1 MSMVT
6 LMAIAPQLR
15 PTHCTNEERIHGQCI
30 GPNRNQLAFLH
41 VAMFWLAVGGGGI
54 RPCSIPFTV
63 DQFDSRTDKGRK
75 AINSFF
81 NWYYTTFTLVL
92 LITSTVV
99 AYVQTVS
106 WAWGF
111 TIPTVC
117 FFCGLVLLFAGM
129 RIYELVIP
137 EGGVFSSIV
146 QVFVVA
152 YKKRRHQLQSV
163 GDGIFYDPPLKKTL
177 CSKLPLTSSQ
187 FRFLKKA
194 AIIDNNDEIKQDGMC
209 MNPRRLCSIQQ
220 VEEVNWLMIIVPIW
234 ASAIISFLPMQIGTF
249 VVGQAMRMDRHLGP
263 KFEIPIPSIFV
274 ISLIIIMATF
284 LPIYDRCLVPTLEKF
299 TKQEGGI
306 TLLQRIGLGKEISA
320 LF

>member
-1 MSMVT
+1 M
-6 LMAIAPQLR
+6 
-15 PTHCTNEERIHGQCI
+15 
-30 GPNRNQLAFLH
+30 
-41 VAMFWLAVGGGGI
+41 
-54 RPCSIPFTV
+54 
-63 DQFDSRTDKGRK
+63 
-75 AINSFF
+75 
-81 NWYYTTFTLVL
+81 
-92 LITSTVV
+92 
-99 AYVQTVS
+99 
-106 WAWGF
+106 
-111 TIPTVC
+111 
-117 FFCGLVLLFAGM
+117 
-129 RIYELVIP
+129 
-137 EGGVFSSIV
+137 
-146 QVFVVA
+146 
-152 YKKRRHQLQSV
+152 
-163 GDGIFYDPPLKKTL
+163 
-177 CSKLPLTSSQ
+177 
-187 FRFLKKA
+187 KKA

-234 ASAIISFLPMQIGTF
+234 ASAIISFLPMQIGPF

>member
-1 MSMVT
+1 
-6 LMAIAPQLR
+6 
-15 PTHCTNEERIHGQCI
+15 
-30 GPNRNQLAFLH
+30 
-41 VAMFWLAVGGGGI
+41 MFWLAVGGGGI
-54 RPCSIPFTV
+54 RPCSIPFTL

-92 LITSTVV
+92 LITSTVF

-106 WAWGF
+106 RAWGF

-117 FFCGLVLLFAGM
+117 LFCGLDLLFAGM
-129 RIYELVIP
+129 RIYVLVIP

-152 YKKRRHQLQSV
+152 CKKRRHQLQSV

-187 FRFLKKA
+187 FRFLNKA

-274 ISLIIIMATF
+274 KSLIIMATF

-320 LF
+320 RF